1 MIKNYLFID
10 VDGTVADSYR
20 RFLYAGPEPSRD
32 DKALYLEWLSKVQ
45 DRESLM
51 MDEPVPMVIAMVEDL
66 VSCGWEPVFLTSR
79 EESWRDVT
87 ERWLEEHFNPN
98 VPINLIMRPVG
109 DWRTSGEF
117 KGAVVAKRVK
127 SPSMAIMIDDDP
139 RGDIA
144 EVMKHLG
151 VVHLKPTNC
160 LLEEHL

>member
-32 DKALYLEWLSKVQ
+32 DRALYMEWLGKVQ
-45 DRESLM
+45 DRDSLM
-51 MDEPVPMVIAMVEDL
+51 MDEPVPMVVAMVEDL

-79 EESWRDVT
+79 EEHWRDVT
-87 ERWLEEHFNPN
+87 ENWLMDHFNTD
-98 VPINLIMRPVG
+98 VPINLVMRPNG
-109 DWRTSGEF
+109 DWRSSGEF
-117 KGAVVAKRVK
+117 KGAVVAKYVK
-127 SPSMAIMIDDDP
+127 AFSAAIMIDDDP

-144 EVMKHLG
+144 EVMRHLG

-160 LLEEHL
+160 LLEEHV